1 MVFLQPNTHWP
12 RKQITPCANCLTET
26 RPFNHPGSVPLETQ
40 RTSRFDE
47 YRKSLG
53 HHNQPSH
60 KSSKPH
66 SPTVNVYTH
75 CGRHTD
81 QYLFGGWSDAFKH
94 AFKKN

>member
-1 MVFLQPNTHWP
+1 MAA
-12 RKQITPCANCLTET
+12 KAASTPTTLTKIA
-26 RPFNHPGSVPLETQ
+26 RLETP

-47 YRKSLG
+47 YRKSFG
-53 HHNQPSH
+53 HHSQPSPNH

-81 QYLFGGWSDAFKH
+81 QYLFGGWSNAFKH
-94 AFKKN
+94 AFKKD